1 MLSSPSP
8 RNGFSLV
15 ELSIVLAI
23 IGLLTG
29 GILVGQSLIRSSQM
43 QAVLTEYQNYKDAA
57 LAFRDQYDGLPGDLF
72 DATSTWGLQTTASGC
87 TSNAGIAT
95 ASTPGACDGNGN
107 GQITIAGTA
116 GNAGEY
122 AQFWRQLANA
132 DQIQGTYTGLST
144 ATGGGHVQVG
154 TNGPTSKLDNA
165 GWSIVWVDSRTSA
178 STTYFDGIYGNQFTF
193 GFTSGTAENDGPALK
208 PEELWNLDKKIDDG
222 LAGAGVVMTRKAS
235 ARANCAVN
243 DTVTSPYDLATSS
256 KTCMA
261 YFVPGF

>member
-72 DATSTWGLQTTASGC
+72 DAANQWGTA
-87 TSNAGIAT
+87 TN
-95 ASTPGACDGNGN
+95 GNGN
-107 GQITIAGTA
+107 GQIEQAA
-116 GNAGEY
+116 AVSVAGEY
-122 AQFWRQLANA
+122 AQFWLHLALSR
-132 DQIQGTYTGLST
+132 QIQGNYTGLAT
-144 ATGGGHVQVG
+144 ATGVRHVQVG
-154 TNGPTSKLDNA
+154 TNSPTSKMDNA
-165 GWSIVWVDSRTSA
+165 GWSIIWVDSRTAASA
-178 STTYFDGIYGNQFTF
+178 TYFDGIFGNQFTF
-193 GFTSGTAENDGPALK
+193 GATAGTAENDGAVLK

-222 LAGAGVVMTRKAS
+222 VAGSGVVMTRKAS
-235 ARANCAVN
+235 AVANCAAN
-243 DTVTSPYDLATSS
+243 DTTTSPYALTTSS